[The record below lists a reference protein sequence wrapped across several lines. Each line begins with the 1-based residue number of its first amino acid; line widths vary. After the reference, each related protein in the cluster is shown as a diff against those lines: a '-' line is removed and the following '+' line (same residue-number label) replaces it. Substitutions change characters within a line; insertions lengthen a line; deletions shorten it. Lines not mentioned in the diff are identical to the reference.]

1 MNKSILIVDD
11 DKDITDVLTT
21 RLRKQG
27 YSVSAAADGESAVE
41 WVHIHAPALVLL
53 DVRLPGI
60 SGTEVLRSILNVRP
74 ETYVVMISAQSD
86 IKIAVECIK
95 IGAYD
100 FFEKPCDFSVFDSKV
115 KQVFH
120 QIFPEETNG
129 VKRDLGAAYKY
140 KSLVGSG
147 KAMKRVFEAIDIAAK
162 SDTNVLIQGES
173 GTGKELV
180 ARAIHA
186 QSAQKDK
193 PFVAL
198 NCAAIPENLLESEL
212 FGHEKGAFTGAA
224 ARKIGKFEQANGGTI
239 FLDEI
244 GDLPLSLQVKLLR
257 VFQEREIERV
267 GGLQAIPIQVRLL
280 TATHRDLKKIVSEGQ
295 FREDLYYR
303 INVFPI
309 LVPPLRDRKEDIPEL
324 FNYFVNERRK
334 GQPVVEI
341 DEQTM
346 LKLTEYNWPGNIR
359 ELENFVE
366 RMLLHMGNRKHITI
380 KDIQG
385 LDSAGPRSEENG
397 SSETAS
403 DDRMDLLKETEK
415 GILEKA
421 LADAGGNVTK
431 ASELV
436 RMSRDSFY
444 RKIKKY
450 GITR

>member
-1 MNKSILIVDD
+1 MNRSVLIVDD
-11 DKDITDVLTT
+11 DKDITDVITA
-21 RLRKQG
+21 RLKKQG
-27 YSVSAAADGESAVE
+27 YDTHSVSDGESALE
-41 WVHIHAPALVLL
+41 WVQSYKPALVLL

-60 SGTEVLRSILNVRP
+60 SGTEVLRGILGSRP
-74 ETYVVMISAQSD
+74 ETYIVMMSSQSE

-100 FFEKPCDFSVFDSKV
+100 FFEKGCDFSIFDTKV
-115 KQVFH
+115 KQVFG
-120 QIFPEETNG
+120 QIFPDEDASL
-129 VKRDLGAAYKY
+129 KKDLGTAYKN
-140 KSLVGSG
+140 KSIIGTSP
-147 KAMKRVFEAIDIAAK
+147 AMKNVFEAIDIASA
-162 SDTNVLIQGES
+162 SDANVLIQGES

-186 QSAQKDK
+186 QSAQKDQ

-267 GGLQAIPIQVRLL
+267 GGTQAIAIQVRLI
-280 TATHRDLKKIVSEGQ
+280 TATHRDLKQMVSEAE

-309 LVPPLRDRKEDIPEL
+309 QVPPLRERKEDIPEL
-324 FNYFVNERRK
+324 FNYFANLNRK
-334 GQPVVEI
+334 GQPVIEI
-341 DEQTM
+341 DEQA
-346 LKLTEYNWPGNIR
+346 LKKMTDYSWPGNIR
-359 ELENFVE
+359 ELENFIE
-366 RMLLHMGNRKHITI
+366 RLILRLGKRKIITV

-385 LDSAGPRSEENG
+385 LDSPSAAPASL
-397 SSETAS
+397 ETQEPQ
-403 DDRMDLLKETEK
+403 DRMELLKETEK
-415 GILEKA
+415 NILEKA

-450 GITR
+450 GIVR